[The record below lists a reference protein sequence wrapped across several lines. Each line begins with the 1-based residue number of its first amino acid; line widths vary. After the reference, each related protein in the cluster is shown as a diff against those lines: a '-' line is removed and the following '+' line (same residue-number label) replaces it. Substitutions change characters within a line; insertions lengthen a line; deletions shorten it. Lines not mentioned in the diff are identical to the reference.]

1 VKKVIPNKALSN
13 KILYVAAALTF
24 CLAAPGD
31 SLRYPQLGEPG
42 VFCLV
47 YGCSCS
53 FTPVKREIERGLA
66 IGIGRTKSRAR
77 AAARKLVPKDG
88 VTYGLPTYIK
98 HANNTY
104 TCYIKWG
111 RAHET
116 YVPAAK

>member
-1 VKKVIPNKALSN
+1 MKINMPNKALSH
-13 KILYVAAALTF
+13 KILYGVAVL
-24 CLAAPGD
+24 
-31 SLRYPQLGEPG
+31 SL
-42 VFCLV
+42 CLV
-47 YGCSCS
+47 APQAYSS
-53 FTPVKREIERGLA
+53 INDWPSIKRELELGLA

-104 TCYIKWG
+104 TCYIKWR